1 MLTVILTVFTLIAF
15 ASNSVLCRMSLG
27 GELIDPV
34 SFTTVRLVSGA
45 LMLIF
50 VSKISNEKPLAPE
63 KKSSWI
69 SGIALFIYAITL
81 SLAYISLD
89 TGIGALIIFG
99 AVQVTMIGAGLK
111 AGERPH
117 PFQWLG
123 LIAAFGGIVYLV
135 SPGIS
140 SPDLYGAFFMMISGI
155 AWGIYSLRGKNVK
168 SPVFLTT
175 FNFTRAA
182 ILTLIISIF
191 AISWI
196 QYKVT
201 GIILAV
207 ISGSI
212 TSGLGYVLWYKAL
225 RGLST
230 TKAAIVQLPV
240 PVLASFG
247 GVIFMAEEVSVR
259 LLISSAL
266 ILGGVA
272 LAILSHVHSKKVVT
286 LTE

>member
-1 MLTVILTVFTLIAF
+1 L
-15 ASNSVLCRMSLG
+15 
-27 GELIDPV
+27 
-34 SFTTVRLVSGA
+34 
-45 LMLIF
+45 
-50 VSKISNEKPLAPE
+50 
-63 KKSSWI
+63 
-69 SGIALFIYAITL
+69 
-81 SLAYISLD
+81 
-89 TGIGALIIFG
+89 
-99 AVQVTMIGAGLK
+99 
-111 AGERPH
+111 
-117 PFQWLG
+117 
-123 LIAAFGGIVYLV
+123 
-135 SPGIS
+135 
-140 SPDLYGAFFMMISGI
+140 MMISGI